1 MSDYDAKKQELEAKA
16 ELDAQKAQEAAEQE
30 AKLERVIAQ
39 ARQDS
44 INAMAEQKAEQ
55 QQKRNLW
62 MIIGGVALAILGF
75 VGNQVLQHFR
85 NLKNQKNIMQMQQS
99 MAQKAQEEAKRRTES
114 LIKSQS
120 QKAVN
125 EVKSKTKESLK
136 ANVGKVTKNKK
147 SKGFSI

>member
-1 MSDYDAKKQELEAKA
+1 
-16 ELDAQKAQEAAEQE
+16 
-30 AKLERVIAQ
+30 
-39 ARQDS
+39 
-44 INAMAEQKAEQ
+44 MAEQKAEQ

-62 MIIGGVALAILGF
+62 MIIGGVALAVLGF

-85 NLKNQKNIMQMQQS
+85 NLKSQKNIMEMQQS
-99 MAQKAQEEAKRRTES
+99 MAKKAQEEAKRRTES

-125 EVKSKTKESLK
+125 DVKSKTKESIK
-136 ANVGKVTKNKK
+136 TNVGRITKNKK